1 MLNRVIIHVD
11 LDAFFC
17 AVEEQRNPA
26 LRGTPFAVGGSPE
39 SRGVVS
45 SCSYPARLRGVH
57 SAMPMGQA
65 LRLCPELT
73 VVSGHYAA
81 YEERS
86 SQVMELLLRYTPMV
100 EQISIDEA
108 FLDVSHYRI
117 DTRNLAE
124 RIKNEIR
131 DELSL
136 PCSLGVATNKLVA
149 KIATD
154 VGKASIRTGAYPT
167 AITIV
172 APGKEAVF
180 LSMLPIR
187 SLWGIGPKSAEVL
200 ESRGIRTIGE
210 IAERSEDDLEKV
222 FGKTGRDLVLRA
234 RGVDNRP
241 VICSHRAKSIS
252 QELTFSSDQND
263 LIVLRGTLR
272 DLSDQVGRRLRKS
285 KYTGTT
291 VRLKLRWPDFR
302 TISRQKRL
310 ANATDSD
317 DIIFSEAVRLFQSV
331 WTPGRSVRLIGVG
344 MSGLL
349 QGTEQLM
356 LWHPFSKRDVQVQQ
370 TLDDVRDRFGERSIY
385 RGIGHRRANLPMGRP
400 PTGSSTADV
409 E

>member
-1 MLNRVIIHVD
+1 MPTRVIIHVD

-39 SRGVVS
+39 GRGVVS

-57 SAMPMGQA
+57 SAMPMSQA
-65 LRLCPELT
+65 LRLCPDLT

-86 SQVMELLLRYTPMV
+86 SQVMELLLRYTPLV

-117 DTRNLAE
+117 DTRMLAE
-124 RIKNEIR
+124 QIKNEIR
-131 DELSL
+131 NELAL
-136 PCSLGVATNKLVA
+136 PCSLGVASNKLVA

-154 VGKASIRTGAYPT
+154 VGKASNRTGAYPT
-167 AITIV
+167 ATTIV
-172 APGKEAVF
+172 APGDEAVF
-180 LSMLPIR
+180 LSKLPIR
-187 SLWGIGPKSAEVL
+187 SLWGIGPKTAEIL

-210 IAERSEDDLEKV
+210 IAERSEEDLEKR
-222 FGKTGRDLVLRA
+222 FGKTGRDLALRA
-234 RGVDNRP
+234 RGIDSRP

-252 QELTFSSDQND
+252 QELTFSRDQND
-263 LIVLRGTLR
+263 LMILRGTLR

-285 KYTGTT
+285 NYTGTT

-302 TISRQKRL
+302 TISRQRKL
-310 ANATDSD
+310 QNPTDSD

-331 WTPGRSVRLIGVG
+331 WTTGRSVRLIGVG
-344 MSGLL
+344 ISGLL
-349 QGTEQLM
+349 HETEQLT
-356 LWHPFSKRDVQVQQ
+356 LWDPSSKRDVQVQQ
-370 TLDDVRDRFGERSIY
+370 TLDDVRDRFGERAIY
-385 RGIGHRRANLPMGRP
+385 RGIGHRRGNLPMGRSLL
-400 PTGSSTADV
+400 GSSTPDA